1 MGKEEKDV
9 RCSED
14 GWVVKQEVRGLGWS
28 MVGVGREVNSAL
40 EEIRTAQETADPSL
54 PLAGAALPH
63 LFLAVCPTWS

>member
-1 MGKEEKDV
+1 M

-14 GWVVKQEVRGLGWS
+14 GWVVKQEVRELEWS
-28 MVGVGREVNSAL
+28 KGGVGQEVDSAL
-40 EEIRTAQETADPSL
+40 EKIRTAEETPDPSL